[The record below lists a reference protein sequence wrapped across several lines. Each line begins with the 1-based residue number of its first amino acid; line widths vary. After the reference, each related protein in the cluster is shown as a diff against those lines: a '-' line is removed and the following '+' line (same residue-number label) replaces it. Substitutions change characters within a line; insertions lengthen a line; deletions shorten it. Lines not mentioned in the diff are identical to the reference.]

1 MVVLKLR
8 EKYEIPIE
16 ADNIS
21 PDIFFDKTQSEI
33 EDLPLYYGNK
43 EKKLGEVFEVE
54 GEKSDQ
60 IYIEGDLSKIKKI
73 GFGMSRG
80 KISIKGNVG
89 LHLGALMKGGEIFIE
104 GNVDSW
110 TGAEMTGGLIRI
122 KGDAGNRVGGIYRGT
137 SLGMNRGTIIVEGNA
152 GYEVGSFMRR
162 GLIVI
167 LGNVGDFTGTH
178 MIAGTI
184 LIFGT
189 LGARAGAGMRRGTI
203 VALSPVPLI
212 PTFKYDTTY
221 TPDFLK
227 VYFNFL
233 RKQGIAI
240 KEEYFTGPYK
250 RYHGDISELGKGE
263 ILEFQSESGKNKKGD
278 LIGSPLHKVT
288 MQGHPHMGAL
298 SSE

>member
-1 MVVLKLR
+1 MVILKLR

-21 PDIFFDKTQSEI
+21 PDIFWDKSRSEI

-89 LHLGALMKGGEIFIE
+89 LHLGALMKGGEIFVE
-104 GNVDSW
+104 GDVDSW
-110 TGAEMTGGLIRI
+110 AGAEMSGGLIRI
-122 KGDAGNRVGGIYRGT
+122 KGNAGNRVGGIYRGT
-137 SLGMNRGTIIVEGNA
+137 PAGMNRGTILVEGNA
-152 GYEVGSFMRR
+152 GYEVGGFMRR

-167 LGNVGDFTGTH
+167 LGNVGDFTGVH

-184 LIFGT
+184 LVFGT
-189 LGARAGAGMRRGTI
+189 LGARTGAGMRRGTI
-203 VALSPVPLI
+203 IAFKPVSLL

-227 VYFNFL
+227 VYFHFL
-233 RKQGIAI
+233 KKQGISI
-240 KEEYFTGPYK
+240 PEGYFLGPYK

-263 ILEFQSESGKNKKGD
+263 ILEFQNESEPKR
-278 LIGSPLHKVT
+278 T
-288 MQGHPHMGAL
+288 
-298 SSE
+298 